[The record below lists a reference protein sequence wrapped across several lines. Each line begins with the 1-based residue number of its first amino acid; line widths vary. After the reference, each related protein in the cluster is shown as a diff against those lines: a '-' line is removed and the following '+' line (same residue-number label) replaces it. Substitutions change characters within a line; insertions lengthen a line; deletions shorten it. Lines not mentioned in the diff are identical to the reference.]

1 MDGTIS
7 LTNCV
12 TNFTI
17 HDYSSSYYAA
27 KTTGYSVS
35 ANYAGNCTATNFT
48 SSYSN

>member
-1 MDGTIS
+1 MSGTIS

-17 HDYSSSYYAA
+17 NDYSSSYYA

-35 ANYAGNCTATNFT
+35 ANYAGNCTASNFT